1 MKDYDKYYK
10 ENLYPLQNGV
20 LNLVKK
26 LKTPFFL
33 TGGTALSRFRYNHRY
48 SDDLDF
54 FVIDDSNYN
63 QYVQKILKAFSSN
76 KLIQLNLENVNIG
89 KSFTR
94 IYLNPSKNNEISL
107 QVDFINDIA
116 KYFGK
121 VLSHKEFGQI
131 DNWRN
136 ILSNKL
142 TALFRSEPKDVVDIW
157 IISKNERFNWEE
169 LLNEAK
175 AKESGI
181 NPEIVYEM
189 LNSFPISYIEN
200 IKWISGFNYSEF
212 EKDIKI
218 IAEEI
223 LLGQDNSLVI
233 RK

>member
-26 LKTPFFL
+26 LNTPFFL

-54 FVIDDSNYN
+54 FVIDDSNYKK
-63 QYVQKILKAFSSN
+63 YVQQILKN
-76 KLIQLNLENVNIG
+76 LNNHKIFNLDLKNINIG

-94 IYLNPSKNNEISL
+94 IFLNPLNNSEISL

-116 KYFGK
+116 KYFGN
-121 VLSHKEFGQI
+121 VLNHKEFGQI

-157 IISKNERFNWEE
+157 IISKNEQFNWEE

-181 NPEIVYEM
+181 NPEIVFEM
-189 LNSFPISYIEN
+189 LKSFPISYIEN
-200 IKWISGFNYSEF
+200 IKWISGINYSEF